1 MPVLGAPNAP
11 VVGTT
16 PFVTV
21 SVADPTEVP
30 EHRLPVYMV
39 KVTVPPA
46 FALAPVS
53 VAVSVT
59 VPEGGITV
67 AESWVDM
74 EGECLTTVKTSLQR
88 LGARMFL
95 ASPL

>member
-1 MPVLGAPNAP
+1 MNAP

-21 SVADPTEVP
+21 SVSVPTEPP
-30 EHRLPVYMV
+30 EHRPPLYMV

-46 FALAPVS
+46 FALAPVR

-74 EGECLTTVKTSLQR
+74 EGECLMTVKISLQG
-88 LGARMFL
+88 LVATLFL